1 MVQHL
6 FKDFL
11 KNKRIYAEN
20 VGYWQSIVSELFAP
34 TQIKA
39 EAYLQTTFAN
49 GEPFLDGNPI
59 FHFVVKKLNKAVRIV
74 QEVAESDKLE
84 ITAWISNTEL
94 DEMEINELVIVL
106 QLSEE
111 SKTIA
116 LDLIR
121 TWILNDETV
130 KNTKLKI
137 KEINLTEEILAH

>member
-1 MVQHL
+1 MLHIG
-6 FKDFL
+6 
-11 KNKRIYAEN
+11 RIQGVN
-20 VGYWQSIVSELFAP
+20 YWQTIVNKQFAP
-34 TQIKA
+34 NQIKA
-39 EAYLQTTFAN
+39 EAWLETSFAN

-84 ITAWISNTEL
+84 ISAWINNTEL
-94 DEMEINELVIVL
+94 DETEINELVIVL

-116 LDLIR
+116 IDLIK
-121 TWILNDETV
+121 TWIVDDETV

-137 KEINLTEEILAH
+137 KEIRLSAEEMLSH

>member
-20 VGYWQSIVSELFAP
+20 VGYWQAIVSELLAP

-84 ITAWISNTEL
+84 ITAWINNTEL

-111 SKTIA
+111 SKTLA

-137 KEINLTEEILAH
+137 KEINLIEEILAH